1 MAILTLCAFWWKLG
15 SQRCR
20 KNAGATPLYIA
31 AANGHLD
38 TSRFLVESGAA
49 KDRAAHDGAT
59 PSMAILTFPIVRF
72 LVEAGAAKDQ
82 AVHDGTTPLCIG
94 VARGHRD
101 IVGFFSGSCASGC
114 CGLGMAAR
122 PS

>member
-49 KDRAAHDGAT
+49 KDQAA
-59 PSMAILTFPIVRF
+59 
-72 LVEAGAAKDQ
+72 
-82 AVHDGTTPLCIG
+82 HDGTTPYIA
-94 VARGHRD
+94 V
-101 IVGFFSGSCASGC
+101 
-114 CGLGMAAR
+114 AR